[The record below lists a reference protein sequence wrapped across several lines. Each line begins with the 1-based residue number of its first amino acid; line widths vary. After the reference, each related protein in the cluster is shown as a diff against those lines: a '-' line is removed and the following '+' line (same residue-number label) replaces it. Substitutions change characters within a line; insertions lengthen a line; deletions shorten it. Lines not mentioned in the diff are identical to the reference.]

1 MSDNE
6 SKAKLIECAKKEFLE
21 KGFAKASLR
30 KITSDAG
37 LTTGA
42 VYFFF
47 RDKNGLF
54 GAVVEEAIEGLKKLL
69 TEHYADDMEEDFS
82 EYVHVTG
89 DHDELAKKLVD
100 LIYDNYD
107 VMMILFDKA
116 HGSEYENVIDSVI
129 ALLESENL
137 KTAEKYAKAFPGKR
151 VNKYRR
157 KNRRNRRKNH
167 LKKYKTGYS
176 IDDNELESLNNN
188 IELMIEDDFLE
199 EDESNKKQKKKKFY
213 EI

>member
-116 HGSEYENVIDSVI
+116 HGSEYENVVDSVI

-151 VNKYRR
+151 VNKYMLHYLSHVQVDAFEHLLSHES
-157 KNRRNRRKNH
+157 NRERA
-167 LKKYKTGYS
+167 
-176 IDDNELESLNNN
+176 LEHIKPVMDMFITTFMNYIL
-188 IELMIEDDFLE
+188 EDDE
-199 EDESNKKQKKKKFY
+199 V
-213 EI
+213 

>member
-30 KITSDAG
+30 KITADAG

-151 VNKYRR
+151 VNKYMLHYLSHVQVDAFEHLLNHES
-157 KNRRNRRKNH
+157 NRERA
-167 LKKYKTGYS
+167 
-176 IDDNELESLNNN
+176 LEHIKPVMDMFITTFMNYIL
-188 IELMIEDDFLE
+188 EDDE
-199 EDESNKKQKKKKFY
+199 V
-213 EI
+213 